1 MNFKKNKSQRK
12 RSLQKNEEDEVEE
25 EDSDGNSG
33 IVKLANQISGYING
47 GDMNDEIEE
56 EEDRIKSWTHW
67 TTVMKDWGWEVLL
80 A

>member
-1 MNFKKNKSQRK
+1 MRNM
-12 RSLQKNEEDEVEE
+12 QKDMEDDEEVE
-25 EDSDGNSG
+25 EDSDGNKIGNTG
-33 IVKLANQISGYING
+33 IVRLANQISGYING
-47 GDMNDEIEE
+47 GGDMNEEVEE